1 MPEVNYLAVV
11 VAAAAAFILGGLW
24 YSPLLFARPWMAE
37 NRFTA
42 EDVKKDFSPARAYGI
57 ALAAAL
63 VTAYVL
69 DALLIG
75 PPHHGG
81 ALSGAKRGAA
91 VGLCLVGSAL
101 ASTYAF
107 ERRSTVL
114 WCINAGYY
122 VLQCTVMGAILGHLS

>member
-11 VAAAAAFILGGLW
+11 IAAAVAFILGGLW
-24 YSPLLFARPWMAE
+24 YSPLLFARPWLSE

-42 EDVKKDFSPARAYGI
+42 DDARKDFSPARAYGI
-57 ALAAAL
+57 ALAGAL
-63 VTAYVL
+63 VAAYAL

-91 VGLCLVGSAL
+91 AGFCFVALAL

-114 WCINAGYY
+114 WGINAGFFL
-122 VLQCTVMGAILGHLS
+122 LQFTVMGAILGHLS